1 MTITKSASIA
11 CGALAVILAA
21 SASAASKTATT
32 PVAKPAQVEVGE
44 TVGYDDLRLHV
55 GQRVVVHTKYKTT
68 RTGMLM
74 KFSQI
79 ELTLSIETPEG
90 ASELTI
96 PKDTVASVTLL
107 AASPSK

>member
-1 MTITKSASIA
+1 MNRTISASLA
-11 CGALAVILAA
+11 TGALAALLAVGA
-21 SASAASKTATT
+21 AAASKSDAQ
-32 PVAKPAQVEVGE
+32 PAPKAGQVEVGE
-44 TVGYDDLRLHV
+44 PVAYDDLRLHV

-79 ELTLSIETPEG
+79 ELTLDIETPDG
-90 ASELTI
+90 ASEMTI

-107 AASPSK
+107 SAPASK